1 MKKITIV
8 HLADMHVS
16 EAQAIEFKKRAKAFL
31 DDLKD
36 LNISPDLV
44 IISGDLS
51 FSGKKEQ
58 YDVVQKYLLAPL
70 CNQMSLKPRQIV
82 IGMGNHDIDRLKVDK
97 VLENGILSMVK
108 NGDYSPLIDDA
119 KYKDIESAFVD
130 FCASYSYSYEPVE
143 VFDFEGV
150 KVGIAIFNSTR
161 LCLSRDCKKGEIRI
175 PIEAVN
181 KGVEQVENCA
191 VRIAMFHHPF
201 DWFADDDPDSTINEL
216 KHSFD
221 LILNGHIHEN
231 RSEGISSPNASYLQ
245 AVVSSFFKG
254 TTKQSVGIE
263 GYSIYQIDSNEK
275 KMFGTFRK
283 YVHSRHEFDKDTDGA
298 RDGFGEYN
306 LPNGSLVRQSNFI
319 ALQQSGKV
327 QNVIKALLDKN
338 SFATQQISSPVY
350 VEPNVY
356 SVSVSSS
363 GEITNQIVTNNKSFE
378 KHVNIFYA
386 LPDVGSTTYFQKMC
400 CDGGGKSGIS
410 FIVDARELSNVKTEK
425 NLINI
430 IEDKY
435 GIDRIGQE
443 LLSQTTLIVDEFSG
457 NSSEDIS
464 RIINLCNGIDKLII
478 CVKNTV
484 LFDAMLRGH
493 SRTDMGFYEFRYWNA
508 NKLKEF
514 ISKFISAAEIEC
526 SNIDSAI
533 RFIVHSFSHTDL
545 PITPFL
551 VGMYLR
557 IFFEG
562 NGSLTSLSFVDLLER
577 METTSFAQGRNQS
590 AVYTKH
596 YYQKFLTFVAARC
609 QEQQSLCVD
618 RSTVEADFKG
628 FMDQIGLDVDIE
640 KFERSLVGSGILF
653 ISGDKTIGFSC
664 YAFFRYYLSL
674 SFEGDEKKLLS
685 MLNTMGDVQSI
696 GDAVPYYIHKHRD
709 CNELCD
715 SILGILKNSMPA
727 LHEVYPEE
735 LDRYAKDIL
744 SQIKENDNVDD
755 VANRVSQMS
764 VNDEEVDQE
773 FVHRQTASRKEEE
786 NGLKRIPA
794 QNDIEKVSENLAVLK
809 VLYNVFRNLEE
820 VDFNNKCETLDVIL
834 TLHLASIM
842 KMIECFSEIF
852 RGFEKITSLF
862 AYLVAIWGS
871 GFLSEHIASDTL
883 KKVIRRVYDKT
894 NNPLKR
900 FLLICIMIELGMN
913 EYVNHLV
920 TLVSESNS
928 TSIVEMSFFKIRES
942 LIRCDKR
949 KIPDNLI
956 TAFKKIYNIK
966 ARRDGENKRKSDYI
980 YNIEISDIQ
989 KNHIR
994 HLQERLSG
1002 KTSDIE
1008 VLIQN
1013 DRKNN

>member
-16 EAQAIEFKKRAKAFL
+16 VEQVAEFKKRGNAFL
-31 DDLKD
+31 DDLKG

-44 IISGDLS
+44 TISGDLS

-58 YDVVQKYLLAPL
+58 YDIVQKYLLAPL
-70 CNQMSLKPRQIV
+70 CKKMSIEPRQIV
-82 IGMGNHDIDRLKVDK
+82 ISMGNHDVDRSKVDK
-97 VLENGILSMVK
+97 ILENGILSMVK
-108 NGDYSPLIDDA
+108 NGDYSPLIDDGR
-119 KYKDIESAFVD
+119 YKDIESAFIG
-130 FCASYSYSYEPVE
+130 FCKSYGYSRKPVE
-143 VFDFEGV
+143 VFDFEGL
-150 KVGIAIFNSTR
+150 KVGVAVFNSTR
-161 LCLSRDCKKGEIRI
+161 LCLSRDCKKGGIRI

-181 KGVEQVENCA
+181 ECVEQIENCA
-191 VRIAMFHHPF
+191 FRVAMFHHPF
-201 DWFADDDPDSTINEL
+201 DWFAEDDPDSTISEL

-221 LILNGHIHEN
+221 LILNGHIHES
-231 RSEGISSPNASYLQ
+231 RSEGVSSPNASYLQ

-254 TTKQSVGIE
+254 TAKQTAGIE
-263 GYSIYQIDSNEK
+263 GYSIYQIDPNEM
-275 KMFGTFRK
+275 KMLGTFRK

-306 LPNGSLVRQSNFI
+306 LPNTSLVRQSNFI

-327 QNVIKALLDKN
+327 QNVIKSLLDKS
-338 SFATQQISSPVY
+338 SFAVQQISSPVY
-350 VEPNVY
+350 VEPNIF
-356 SVSVSSS
+356 SVSISSS
-363 GEITNQIVTNNKSFE
+363 GEIADKIVTNKSFE

-400 CDGGGKSGIS
+400 CDDDGKSGIS
-410 FIVDARELSNVKTEK
+410 FIVDARELLDVKTEK
-425 NLINI
+425 NLVNV
-430 IEDKY
+430 IERKY
-435 GIDRIGQE
+435 GIESIGQE
-443 LLSQTTLIVDEFSG
+443 VLSQATLIVDEFSG
-457 NSSEDIS
+457 SNSEDIS
-464 RIINLCNGIDKLII
+464 RIINLCRGIDKLVI
-478 CVKNTV
+478 CVKNSV
-484 LFDAMLRGH
+484 LFDAILRGH
-493 SRTDMGFYEFRYWNA
+493 TSTDMEFYEFRYWNA

-514 ISKFISAAEIEC
+514 ISKFISAAEIDC

-577 METTSFAQGRNQS
+577 IETISFAQGKKQS
-590 AVYTKH
+590 AVYNKH
-596 YYQKFLTFVAARC
+596 YYQKFFTFVATRC

-618 RSTVEADFKG
+618 RGMVESDFKG

-640 KFERSLVGSGILF
+640 KFVRLLVGSGILF
-653 ISGDKTIGFSC
+653 APDDKTIGFSC

-674 SFEGDEKKLLS
+674 SFEGDERRLLS
-685 MLNTMGDVQSI
+685 MLKTMGDVQSV
-696 GDAVPYYIHKHRD
+696 GDAVSYYIHKHRG
-709 CNELCD
+709 CKELCD
-715 SILGILKNSMPA
+715 GILGILRNNMPA
-727 LHEVYPEE
+727 LHEVYPDE

-744 SQIKENDNVDD
+744 SVIKENDNADD
-755 VANRVSQMS
+755 VANRVSQMTIT
-764 VNDEEVDQE
+764 DEEVDQE
-773 FVHRQTASRKEEE
+773 FEHRQTASRKEEE

-794 QNDIEKVSENLAVLK
+794 QNEIERVSENLAVLRI
-809 VLYNVFRNLEE
+809 LYNVFRNLEE

-834 TLHLASIM
+834 TLHLASIIR
-842 KMIECFSEIF
+842 MIECFSEIF
-852 RGFEKITSLF
+852 RGLEKIPSLF

-883 KKVIRRVYDKT
+883 KKVILKVYDKT

-900 FLLICIMIELGMN
+900 FLLICIMVELGMN
-913 EYVNHLV
+913 EYVNNLV

-928 TSIVEMSFFKIRES
+928 TSIIEMSFFKIKES

-949 KIPDNLI
+949 QIPDILI
-956 TAFKKIYNIK
+956 NAFKTIYNVK
-966 ARRDGENKRKSDYI
+966 ARRDGESKRKSDYI

-1013 DRKNN
+1013 D

>member
-16 EAQAIEFKKRAKAFL
+16 EEQAVEFKKRAKAFL

-36 LNISPDLV
+36 LNIFPDLV
-44 IISGDLS
+44 MISGDLS

-58 YDVVQKYLLAPL
+58 YDIVQKYLLTPL
-70 CNQMSLKPRQIV
+70 CQKMSLKPRQII
-82 IGMGNHDIDRLKVDK
+82 IGMGNHDIDRSKVEK
-97 VLENGILSMVK
+97 ILENGIMSMVK
-108 NGDYSPLIDDA
+108 NGDYSPLIDDG
-119 KYKDIESAFVD
+119 KFINIEGAFLD
-130 FCASYSYSYEPVE
+130 FCKSNGYSYNSVN
-143 VFDFEGV
+143 VFDFDGV
-150 KVGIAIFNSTR
+150 KVGIAVLNSTR
-161 LCLSRDCKKGEIRI
+161 LCLSRDCCKGDIRI
-175 PIEAVN
+175 PIEAIN
-181 KGVEQVENCA
+181 GCLEQIENCA
-191 VRIAMFHHPF
+191 FRAAMFHHPF
-201 DWFADDDPDSTINEL
+201 DWFAEDDPDSTISEL

-221 LILNGHIHEN
+221 LVLNGHIHEN
-231 RSEGISSPNASYLQ
+231 RSEVVSSPNASYLQ
-245 AVVSSFFKG
+245 AIVSSFFKG
-254 TTKQSVGIE
+254 TARKTVGVE
-263 GYSIYQIDSNEK
+263 GYSIYQIDSDEM

-283 YVHSRHEFDKDTDGA
+283 YVHSRREFDKDTDSA
-298 RDGFGEYN
+298 RDGLGEYD
-306 LPNGSLVRQSNFI
+306 LPKSSLVRQSNFLS
-319 ALQQSGKV
+319 LQQSGKV
-327 QNVIKALLDKN
+327 QNVIKSLLDKS
-338 SFATQQISSPVY
+338 SFAIQQISSPVY

-363 GEITNQIVTNNKSFE
+363 GEITNQIVTNKSFE

-425 NLINI
+425 NLINV
-430 IEDKY
+430 IENKY
-435 GIDRIGQE
+435 GIERIGQE
-443 LLSQTTLIVDEFSG
+443 LLSQATLIVDEFSG
-457 NSSEDIS
+457 NNSEDIS

-526 SNIDSAI
+526 SNSDSAI

-577 METTSFAQGRNQS
+577 METTSFTQKGKQS

-609 QEQQSLCVD
+609 QEQQSLFVD

-628 FMDQIGLDVDIE
+628 FMDQIGLDVDVE

-653 ISGDKTIGFSC
+653 VSGDKTIGFSC

-685 MLNTMGDVQSI
+685 MLKTMGDVQSI
-696 GDAVPYYIHKHRD
+696 GDAVPYYIHKHRG
-709 CNELCD
+709 CKELCD
-715 SILGILKNSMPA
+715 SILDILKSSMPA

-744 SQIKENDNVDD
+744 SQIKENDNADD

-764 VNDEEVDQE
+764 VNDEELDQE
-773 FVHRQTASRKEEE
+773 FEHRQTASRKEEE

-809 VLYNVFRNLEE
+809 ILYNVFRNLEE
-820 VDFNNKCETLDVIL
+820 VDFNKKCETLDVIL

-842 KMIECFSEIF
+842 RMIECFSEIF

-883 KKVIRRVYDKT
+883 KRVIRRVYDKT
-894 NNPLKR
+894 DNPLKR

-928 TSIVEMSFFKIRES
+928 TSIVEMSFFKIKES
-942 LIRCDKR
+942 LIRCDKQ
-949 KIPDNLI
+949 KIPDNL
-956 TAFKKIYNIK
+956 TNAFKKIYNVK
-966 ARRDGENKRKSDYI
+966 ARRDGESKRKSDYI

-1013 DRKNN
+1013 D

>member
-16 EAQAIEFKKRAKAFL
+16 VEQTSEFKKRANAFL

-36 LNISPDLV
+36 HDFSPDLV
-44 IISGDLS
+44 TISGDLS
-51 FSGKKEQ
+51 FSGRKEQ
-58 YDVVQKYLLAPL
+58 YDIVHKYLLAPL
-70 CNQMSLKPRQIV
+70 CQKMGLKPRQIV
-82 IGMGNHDIDRLKVDK
+82 VGIGNHDIDRSKVDTI
-97 VLENGILSMVK
+97 LENGVLSMVN
-108 NGDYSPLIDDA
+108 NGDYSPLLDDGRFVN
-119 KYKDIESAFVD
+119 IEGAFLD
-130 FCASYSYSYEPVE
+130 FCSSNGYSYNPVN
-143 VFDFEGV
+143 VFDFDGV
-150 KVGIAIFNSTR
+150 KVGIAVLNSTR
-161 LCLSRDCKKGEIRI
+161 LCLSRNCSKGDIRI
-175 PIEAVN
+175 PIETIN
-181 KGVEQVENCA
+181 GCLEQVEDCA
-191 VRIAMFHHPF
+191 FRIAMFHHPF
-201 DWFADDDPDSTINEL
+201 DWFAEDDPDSTISEL

-231 RSEGISSPNASYLQ
+231 RSEVVSSPNASYLQ
-245 AVVSSFFKG
+245 AIVSSFFKG
-254 TTKQSVGIE
+254 TARKTAGIE
-263 GYSIYQIDSNEK
+263 GYSIYQIDPDEM

-283 YVHSRHEFDKDTDGA
+283 YVHSRREFDKDTDSA
-298 RDGFGEYN
+298 RDGLGKYS
-306 LPNGSLVRQSNFI
+306 LPNSSLVRQSNFL

-327 QNVIKALLDKN
+327 QNVIKSLLDKS
-338 SFATQQISSPVY
+338 SFAVQQISSPVY
-350 VEPNVY
+350 VEPNIY
-356 SVSVSSS
+356 SVSVRPS
-363 GEITNQIVTNNKSFE
+363 GEISDRIVTNNSFE

-400 CDGGGKSGIS
+400 CDGGGKSGIA

-425 NLINI
+425 NLINV
-430 IEDKY
+430 IEKKY
-435 GIDRIGQE
+435 GIERIGQE
-443 LLSQTTLIVDEFSG
+443 LLSQATLIVDEFSG
-457 NSSEDIS
+457 SNSEDIS
-464 RIINLCNGIDKLII
+464 RIINLCRGIDKIII
-478 CVKNTV
+478 CVKNSV

-493 SRTDMGFYEFRYWNA
+493 TRTDMGFYEFRYWNA

-514 ISKFISAAEIEC
+514 ISKFISAAEIDC

-577 METTSFAQGRNQS
+577 METASFAQGKKQS

-596 YYQKFLTFVAARC
+596 YYQKFLTFVAERC

-618 RSTVEADFKG
+618 RSIVEANFMG

-640 KFERSLVGSGILF
+640 KFVRVLVGSGILF
-653 ISGDKTIGFSC
+653 VPDGKTIGFSC
-664 YAFFRYYLSL
+664 YAFFRYYLAM

-685 MLNTMGDVQSI
+685 MLKTMGDVQSI
-696 GDAVPYYIHKHRD
+696 GDAVSYYIHKHRGYKQ
-709 CNELCD
+709 LCD
-715 SILGILKNSMPA
+715 GILDILKNNMPE

-744 SQIKENDNVDD
+744 SVIKQCDNADD
-755 VANRVSQMS
+755 VANRVSQIT
-764 VNDEEVDQE
+764 VNEEEVDQE
-773 FVHRQTASRKEEE
+773 FEHRQTASRKEEE

-794 QNDIEKVSENLAVLK
+794 QSDIEKVSENLAVLRI
-809 VLYNVFRNLEE
+809 LYNVFRNLEE

-834 TLHLASIM
+834 SLHLVSIIR
-842 KMIECFSEIF
+842 MIECFSEIF
-852 RGFEKITSLF
+852 KGLEKITSLF

-871 GFLSEHIASDTL
+871 GFLSEHIATDTL
-883 KKVIRRVYDKT
+883 KKVIHNVYVKT

-900 FLLICIMIELGMN
+900 FLLICIMIELGMH
-913 EYVNHLV
+913 EYVDFLV

-928 TSIVEMSFFKIRES
+928 TSIIEMSFFKIKES

-949 KIPDNLI
+949 RIPDYLI
-956 TAFKKIYNIK
+956 DAFKKIYNVK
-966 ARRDGENKRKSDYI
+966 ARRDGESKRNSDYI
-980 YNIEISDIQ
+980 FNIEISGIQ

-1013 DRKNN
+1013 D

>member
-16 EAQAIEFKKRAKAFL
+16 VEQATEFKKRAKAFL
-31 DDLKD
+31 DDLKGLD
-36 LNISPDLV
+36 ISPDLV
-44 IISGDLS
+44 TITGDLS

-58 YDVVQKYLLAPL
+58 YDIVQKYLLEPL
-70 CNQMSLKPRQIV
+70 CKKMGLTPRQVV
-82 IGMGNHDIDRLKVDK
+82 ICMGNHDIDRLKVDK

-108 NGDYSPLIDDA
+108 NGDYSPLIDDK
-119 KYKDIESAFVD
+119 KYEDAESSFIE
-130 FCASYSYSYEPVE
+130 FCTSCGYSFKHVE
-143 VFDFEGV
+143 VFDIEGL
-150 KVGIAIFNSTR
+150 KVGVAVLNSTR
-161 LCLSRDCKKGEIRI
+161 LCLSRDCSKGEICI
-175 PIEAVN
+175 PIEIVN
-181 KGVEQVENCA
+181 KCVEQIENCA
-191 VRIAMFHHPF
+191 FRIAMFHHPF
-201 DWFADDDPDSTINEL
+201 DWFAEDDPDSTISEL

-231 RSEGISSPNASYLQ
+231 RSEGVSSPNASYLQ

-254 TTKQSVGIE
+254 TARQSVGIE
-263 GYSIYQIDSNEK
+263 GYSIYQIDPNEK
-275 KMFGTFRK
+275 MMHGTFRK

-298 RDGFGEYN
+298 RDGFGEYK
-306 LPNGSLVRQSNFI
+306 LPNSSLVRQSNFI

-327 QNVIKALLDKN
+327 QNVIKSLLDKS

-350 VEPNVY
+350 VEPNIY
-356 SVSVSSS
+356 SVSVNPS
-363 GEITNQIVTNNKSFE
+363 GEIVDQIVTNKSFE
-378 KHVNIFYA
+378 KRVNIFYA

-400 CDGGGKSGIS
+400 CDYSEKSGIA
-410 FIVDARELSNVKTEK
+410 FIVDAKELSNVTTEK
-425 NLINI
+425 HLISV
-430 IEDKY
+430 IEKKY
-435 GIDRIGQE
+435 GIERIGQE
-443 LLSQTTLIVDEFSG
+443 LLSQATLIVDEFSG
-457 NSSEDIS
+457 NNSEDIS
-464 RIINLCNGIDKLII
+464 RIINLCKGIDKLII
-478 CVKNTV
+478 CVKNTI

-493 SRTDMGFYEFRYWNA
+493 TSADMGFYEFRYWNA

-514 ISKFISAAEIEC
+514 ISKFILAAEIEC

-577 METTSFAQGRNQS
+577 METTSFAQGRKQS

-653 ISGDKTIGFSC
+653 VSGDKTIGFSC

-696 GDAVPYYIHKHRD
+696 GDAVPYYIHKHRG

-809 VLYNVFRNLEE
+809 ILYNVFRNLEE

-894 NNPLKR
+894 DNPLKR
-900 FLLICIMIELGMN
+900 FLLICIMNELGMN

-928 TSIVEMSFFKIRES
+928 TSIVEMSFFKIKES
-942 LIRCDKR
+942 LIRCDKQ

-1013 DRKNN
+1013 DQKHN